1 MLGGSWVSVAAKAIC
16 ILQFAV
22 FRVLSEE
29 LQNASC
35 KLQIANGTRLQES
48 KPMNWHHFRA
58 ILWLRWWIWFNQLKR
73 GGKVQRVIMAFLLVI
88 ALLAGIGFFFAGFVI
103 GELGLAQAPR
113 IIQMAVWDGLVV
125 IFLFSWTAG
134 VVAELQR
141 SESLSLE
148 KLLHLPVSLTGA
160 FLINYLATLVSLSMI
175 VFLPA
180 MTGLSLGLVFAKGPA
195 MLLLLPLLAAFVLM
209 VTALTYQFQGWL
221 ACLMQNKR
229 RARTRPAIVTATAIL
244 LGQSP
249 NLINIYAPWKSQV
262 GERISVA
269 EESAE
274 ARRALESGE
283 ISREEYD
290 RRQAEINRRTS
301 C

>member
-1 MLGGSWVSVAAKAIC
+1 
-16 ILQFAV
+16 
-22 FRVLSEE
+22 
-29 LQNASC
+29 
-35 KLQIANGTRLQES
+35 
-48 KPMNWHHFRA
+48 MNWHHFRA

-73 GGKVQRVIMAFLLVI
+73 GGKVQLVIMAFFLVI

-103 GELGLAQAPR
+103 GGLGLAQAPP

-195 MLLLLPLLAAFVLM
+195 MLLLLPLLAALVVA

-221 ACLMQNKR
+221 ASLMVNKR
-229 RARTRPAIVTATAIL
+229 RRRTVIAVVTLVFVLFAQL
-244 LGQSP
+244 P
-249 NLINIYAPWKSQV
+249 NLVVHGFIQP
-262 GERISVA
+262 
-269 EESAE
+269 
-274 ARRALESGE
+274 
-283 ISREEYD
+283 
-290 RRQAEINRRTS
+290 
-301 C
+301 